1 MIVYFYLYYTHITL
15 HLHLK
20 CFRRLRLPLL
30 SWKRHVVVSMPSFR
44 DHKPRRGA
52 PASAEGFL
60 LLMFF
65 WFCLGWKSY
74 LFRSGVGGFGRIW
87 WWKLECCRLMKAA
100 GDSLGTCFCHGN
112 TMLRRRGLSLT
123 RAVTNSLV
131 ASHWGLLLSKI
142 YPVQW
147 NVTTVSNTAHPA
159 WMPCTRLGR
168 GQGLCTWCGTCHA
181 AAEGA
186 PTGSSHLKDSRGI
199 PIW

>member
-65 WFCLGWKSY
+65 LILFGVKILFVPFWSWWFWKD
-74 LFRSGVGGFGRIW
+74 LMVKIGVLSTHEGSW
-87 WWKLECCRLMKAA
+87 RLAWNVLLPWQHNAQKAW
-100 GDSLGTCFCHGN
+100 TV
-112 TMLRRRGLSLT
+112 T

-131 ASHWGLLLSKI
+131 
-142 YPVQW
+142 
-147 NVTTVSNTAHPA
+147 
-159 WMPCTRLGR
+159 
-168 GQGLCTWCGTCHA
+168 
-181 AAEGA
+181 
-186 PTGSSHLKDSRGI
+186 SSH
-199 PIW
+199 